1 MDGAGET
8 ETVAQGD
15 SSISSQPDAVKD
27 LLCAMTPLSSAAP
40 RGVQGRVFLRVLS
53 HVGVRVGWGVG
64 WGVDG
69 GVG

>member
-27 LLCAMTPLSSAAP
+27 LLRAMTPLSSAAL
-40 RGVQGRVFLRVLS
+40 RGVQGHVFLRVF
-53 HVGVRVGWGVG
+53 VTRGGQGGVG
-64 WGVDG
+64 WGG
-69 GVG
+69 GWM